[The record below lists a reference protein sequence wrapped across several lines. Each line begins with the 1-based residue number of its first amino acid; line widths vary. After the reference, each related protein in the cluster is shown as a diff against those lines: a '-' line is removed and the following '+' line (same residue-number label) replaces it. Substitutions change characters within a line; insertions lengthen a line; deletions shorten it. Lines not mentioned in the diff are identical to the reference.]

1 MKQRKTM
8 KGRVLRSTAVST
20 ISIALVMLVLGG
32 IGYVMANLWQQAESA
47 RSSVTMIV
55 ELDDKLSVEQA
66 DTLAA
71 TISQRDMVASV
82 RYVSKD
88 EKMADEEFR
97 RAFNVD
103 IEALLGEN
111 PLPNSLDVVLS
122 ASSADSVA
130 LHKFI
135 DDCSAL
141 TGVTHISY
149 PEKVLEEVHSVMGT
163 MQLLMMIFG
172 GAMLLISLVLL
183 QNTVRLNIFSHRE
196 TIDTMKA
203 VGATKWFIMAPFLR
217 RAAVQGLVAGIL
229 ASLLLGGSLYAIDR
243 NVAELG
249 ILSQVELLGIIA
261 AAITLAAVVVVV
273 IFTTLAVNK
282 FVNMSSNKIH
292 LY

>member
-1 MKQRKTM
+1 MR
-8 KGRVLRSTAVST
+8 GRILRSTAVST

-32 IGYVMANLWQQAESA
+32 IGYIMANLWQQAEAA

-55 ELDDKLSVEQA
+55 ELGDGVTVERA

-71 TISQRDMVASV
+71 TISQRSMVRTV
-82 RYVSKD
+82 RYVSKE

-97 RAFNVD
+97 RVFDV
-103 IEALLGEN
+103 EVEELLGEN

-122 ASSADSVA
+122 ASSDDKAA
-130 LHKFI
+130 LQAFI
-135 DDCSAL
+135 EECSAL
-141 TGVTHISY
+141 EGVTHVSY
-149 PEKVLEEVHSVMGT
+149 PERVLDEIHSVMGT
-163 MQLLMMIFG
+163 MQVLMLIFG

-183 QNTVRLNIFSHRE
+183 RNTVRLNIFSRRE

-203 VGATKWFIMAPFLR
+203 VGATKWFIMRPFLG
-217 RAAVQGLVAGIL
+217 RAALQGVLAGLL
-229 ASLLLGGSLYAIDR
+229 ASLMLGGSLYAIDR

-249 ILSQVELLGIIA
+249 ILSQWELLGIIS
-261 AAITLAAVVVVV
+261 AAIVVSAVVVVV
-273 IFTTLAVNK
+273 LFTLFAVNT

>member
-8 KGRVLRSTAVST
+8 RGRILRSTAVST

-32 IGYVMANLWQQAESA
+32 IGYIMANLWQQAEAA

-55 ELDDKLSVEQA
+55 ELGDGVTVERA

-71 TISQRDMVASV
+71 TISQRSMVRTV
-82 RYVSKD
+82 RYVSKE

-97 RAFNVD
+97 RVFDV
-103 IEALLGEN
+103 EVEELLGEN

-122 ASSADSVA
+122 ASSDDKAA
-130 LHKFI
+130 LQAFI
-135 DDCSAL
+135 EECSAL
-141 TGVTHISY
+141 EGVTHVSY
-149 PEKVLEEVHSVMGT
+149 PERVLDEIHSVMGT
-163 MQLLMMIFG
+163 MQVLMLIFG

-183 QNTVRLNIFSHRE
+183 RNTVRLNIFSRRE

-203 VGATKWFIMAPFLR
+203 VGATKWFIMRPFLG
-217 RAAVQGLVAGIL
+217 RAALQGVLAGLL
-229 ASLLLGGSLYAIDR
+229 ASLMLGGSLYAIDR

-249 ILSQVELLGIIA
+249 ILSQWELLGIIS
-261 AAITLAAVVVVV
+261 AAIVVSAVVVVV
-273 IFTTLAVNK
+273 LFTLFAVNT